1 MTIFL
6 LKIYSRWRRLLVAI
20 RNHWPLHRLRWP
32 RNRSRRTEP
41 LKRNRWWR
49 RPKDRPRKAR
59 ADRPFTIRPTTTCL
73 PKRTRPFWYILYLDL
88 NAAPFDCHSI
98 LFSVAHFGKEIE
110 KQSVGQSGRGWRRS
124 GRSVRWRCRHPNL
137 FARLLRYALCH
148 HVNLLSLSLSARR
161 PISKLA
167 KVIHHDNMW
176 RNSVVILLYDKHRIL
191 VVVFFFFCYI
201 FCFHVIN

>member
-59 ADRPFTIRPTTTCL
+59 ADLPFTIRPTTTCL
-73 PKRTRPFWYILYLDL
+73 PKRTRPFWYIIYLDL
-88 NAAPFDCHSI
+88 NAASLDCHWI
-98 LFSVAHFGKEIE
+98 LFLIFSRALWKGNRKAKRRPKRPRLKEERAERTVALPSS
-110 KQSVGQSGRGWRRS
+110 QSVCPS
-124 GRSVRWRCRHPNL
+124 
-137 FARLLRYALCH
+137 AALCL
-148 HVNLLSLSLSARR
+148 VSSCKSSLSLSLC
-161 PISKLA
+161 PTT
-167 KVIHHDNMW
+167 N
-176 RNSVVILLYDKHRIL
+176 
-191 VVVFFFFCYI
+191 F
-201 FCFHVIN
+201 